1 MRLIVPTRT
10 HDASTLVDQQSTTH
24 IFIICRKPLATSRSN
39 FLLPF
44 YTHFHFFLPEPLLNL
59 FPLKLKLLKLKP
71 NFPNLKMSFLYF
83 LYLQLFLPLQCIW
96 LTTLFLNGAFF
107 GEFLFKCFW
116 IFCKLKRNCLD
127 MASHSMIHIYTVFT
141 LKVATQPATRS
152 INVKTCFEGSR
163 IVWHCGIPRFL
174 R

>member
-1 MRLIVPTRT
+1 MMLQHWLTN
-10 HDASTLVDQQSTTH
+10 SQQH
-24 IFIICRKPLATSRSN
+24 IFLLFAESLWQLLGLTFF
-39 FLLPF
+39 FLLIC
-44 YTHFHFFLPEPLLNL
+44 THFHFFLPEPLLNL

-71 NFPNLKMSFLYF
+71 NFPNLKRNFLYF
-83 LYLQLFLPLQCIW
+83 LYLQLFLPL

-116 IFCKLKRNCLD
+116 SFCKLKRNCLD
-127 MASHSMIHIYTVFT
+127 MASHSMIHIYTTVFT

-152 INVKTCFEGSR
+152 INVKTCFEDSR